1 MKSRFA
7 GLGRLYRG
15 ETTFDFIG
23 RRMIGFAVS
32 LVIVVAGAGSLLIQG
47 LELGIDFRGGV
58 AWEVPSNSATGELT
72 DEDAR
77 AVLDANNIEST
88 SAKIQFLTGTELQIM
103 RVQVG
108 DQTEQ
113 TRLAVQKSF
122 AQLAKVP
129 VEEVSVASVSSSWG
143 RSITEKALRALIV
156 FFIVV
161 SLYISWRL
169 EWKMALTAIIAMAH
183 DVVISVGVYSLLG
196 FEVTPATVI
205 AFLTILGFSLYDT
218 VVVFDRVLEN
228 SKKFAASRQ
237 SFANIANIST
247 NEVLARSLNTTL
259 ASALPVV
266 SLLVV
271 GSFILGAK
279 SLEDFAVALLVGMLA
294 GTYSSIFVAVP
305 LLDIFKQNEPKYKPF
320 KGQIAVGVAMSEL
333 MGHGDIARL
342 AVTKSSRSSSSTATE
357 TSSVTNEELIAQ
369 AEQRAT
375 SVLTHPP
382 RPRKKRR

>member
-1 MKSRFA
+1 MKNRFA
-7 GLGRLYRG
+7 GFGRLYRG

-23 RRMIGFAVS
+23 RRVIGFAVS
-32 LVIVVAGAGSLLIQG
+32 LIIIVAGAGSLLFQG
-47 LELGIDFRGGV
+47 LDLGIDFRGGV
-58 AWEVPSNSATGELT
+58 AWEVPSSGPSGELT

-108 DQTEQ
+108 DQPEQ

-183 DVVISVGVYSLLG
+183 DVIISVGVYSLLG
-196 FEVTPATVI
+196 FEVTPATVV

-266 SLLVV
+266 SLLIV

-305 LLDIFKQNEPKYKPF
+305 LLDIFKQNEPKYKPL
-320 KGQIAVGVAMSEL
+320 KGQIAVGAAMSEL

-342 AVTKSSRSSSSTATE
+342 AVTKSSRSSSSNANE
-357 TSSVTNEELIAQ
+357 ASSVTNEELIAQ

>member
-1 MKSRFA
+1 MKTLIA

-23 RRMIGFAVS
+23 RRMIGFAISIV
-32 LVIVVAGAGSLLIQG
+32 VIVLGAGSLLIQS

-58 AWEVPSNSATGELT
+58 AWEVPANGLT
-72 DEDAR
+72 EQDAR
-77 AVLDANNIEST
+77 KVLDDNNVESLN
-88 SAKIQFLTGTELQIM
+88 AKIQFLTGTELQVM

-108 DQTEQ
+108 DQTQEV
-113 TRLAVQKSF
+113 RLSVQKSF
-122 AQLAKVP
+122 AELAKVE

-143 RSITEKALRALIV
+143 RSITEKALRALLI
-156 FFIVV
+156 FFVVV

-169 EWKMALTAIIAMAH
+169 EWKMAAAAIIAMAH
-183 DVVISVGVYSLLG
+183 DVIISVGVYSLFG
-196 FEVTPATVI
+196 FEVTPATVV

-218 VVVFDRVLEN
+218 VVVFDRVQEN
-228 SKKFAASRQ
+228 SKKFATSRQ
-237 SFANIANIST
+237 SFANIANVST

-305 LLDIFKQNEPKYKPF
+305 LLDLFKQNEPKYLPF
-320 KGQIAVGVAMSEL
+320 KGQIAVGAAMSKL
-333 MGHGDIARL
+333 MGHGN
-342 AVTKSSRSSSSTATE
+342 VSRVL
-357 TSSVTNEELIAQ
+357 VTNSSKLNSSPVTDEELIAQ
-369 AEQRAT
+369 TAQRAT
-375 SVLTHPP
+375 TVLTHPP

>member
-1 MKSRFA
+1 MKNRFA
-7 GLGRLYRG
+7 GFGRLYRG

-23 RRMIGFAVS
+23 RRVIGFAIS
-32 LVIVVAGAGSLLIQG
+32 LIIIVAGGGSLLIQG
-47 LELGIDFRGGV
+47 LDLGIDFRGGV

-113 TRLAVQKSF
+113 VRLAVQKSY
-122 AQLAKVP
+122 ADLANVP

-259 ASALPVV
+259 ASAIPVV

-305 LLDIFKQNEPKYKPF
+305 LLDIFKQNEPKYKPL
-320 KGQIAVGVAMSEL
+320 KGQIAVGAAMSEL

-342 AVTKSSRSSSSTATE
+342 AVTKSSRSSSSNATE
-357 TSSVTNEELIAQ
+357 ASSVTNEELIAQ

>member
-72 DEDAR
+72 NEDAR

-122 AQLAKVP
+122 ADLAKVP

-305 LLDIFKQNEPKYKPF
+305 LLDIFKQNEPKYKPL
-320 KGQIAVGVAMSEL
+320 KGQIAVGAAMSEL

-342 AVTKSSRSSSSTATE
+342 AVTKSSRSSSSVATE
-357 TSSVTNEELIAQ
+357 TSSVSNEELIAQ

>member
-1 MKSRFA
+1 MKYIIA

-23 RRMIGFAVS
+23 RRVIGFAVS
-32 LVIVVAGAGSLLIQG
+32 LIIVVAGAGSLLIQG
-47 LELGIDFRGGV
+47 LDLGIDFRGGV
-58 AWEVPSNSATGELT
+58 AWEVPSDSPTGELT
-72 DEDAR
+72 DKDAR

-88 SAKIQFLTGTELQIM
+88 NAKIQFLTGTEVKIM

-113 TRLAVQKSF
+113 ARLAVQKSF
-122 AQLAKVP
+122 AKLAKVP
-129 VEEVSVASVSSSWG
+129 VEEVSVSSVSSSWG

-183 DVVISVGVYSLLG
+183 DVIISVGVYSLFG
-196 FEVTPATVI
+196 FEVTPATVV

-228 SKKFAASRQ
+228 SKKFATSRQ

-266 SLLVV
+266 SLLVM

-320 KGQIAVGVAMSEL
+320 KGHIAVGTAMSEL
-333 MGHGDIARL
+333 MGHGDISRL
-342 AVTKSSRSSSSTATE
+342 AVTKSSKSSSSATTE
-357 TSSVTNEELIAQ
+357 TSTITNEELIAQ
-369 AEQRAT
+369 ASQRAT

>member
-1 MKSRFA
+1 MKTLIA

-23 RRMIGFAVS
+23 RRMIGFAISIV
-32 LVIVVAGAGSLLIQG
+32 VIVLGAGSLLIQS

-58 AWEVPSNSATGELT
+58 AWEVPANGLT
-72 DEDAR
+72 EQDAR
-77 AVLDANNIEST
+77 KVLDDNNVESLN
-88 SAKIQFLTGTELQIM
+88 AKIQFLTGTELQVM

-108 DQTEQ
+108 DQTQEV
-113 TRLAVQKSF
+113 RLSVQKSF
-122 AQLAKVP
+122 AELAKVE

-143 RSITEKALRALIV
+143 RSITEKALRALLI
-156 FFIVV
+156 FFVVV

-169 EWKMALTAIIAMAH
+169 EWKMAAAAIIAMAH
-183 DVVISVGVYSLLG
+183 DVIISVGVYSLFG
-196 FEVTPATVI
+196 FEVTPATVV

-218 VVVFDRVLEN
+218 VVVFDRVQEN
-228 SKKFAASRQ
+228 SKKFATTRQ
-237 SFANIANIST
+237 SFANIANVST

-305 LLDIFKQNEPKYKPF
+305 LLDLFKQNEPKYLPF
-320 KGQIAVGVAMSEL
+320 KGQIAVGAAMSKL
-333 MGHGDIARL
+333 MGHGN
-342 AVTKSSRSSSSTATE
+342 VSRVL
-357 TSSVTNEELIAQ
+357 VTNSSKLNSSPVTDEELIAQ
-369 AEQRAT
+369 TAQRAT
-375 SVLTHPP
+375 TVLTHPP

>member
-1 MKSRFA
+1 MKTLIA

-23 RRMIGFAVS
+23 RRMIGFAIS
-32 LVIVVAGAGSLLIQG
+32 IVIIVAGAGSLLIQG

-58 AWEVPSNSATGELT
+58 AWEVPANGLT
-72 DEDAR
+72 DQDAR
-77 AVLDANNIEST
+77 KVLDDNNVESLN
-88 SAKIQFLTGTELQIM
+88 AKIQFLTGTELQVM

-108 DQTEQ
+108 DQTQEV
-113 TRLAVQKSF
+113 RLSVQKSF
-122 AQLAKVP
+122 AELAKVK

-143 RSITEKALRALIV
+143 RNITEKALRALLI
-156 FFIVV
+156 FFVIV

-169 EWKMALTAIIAMAH
+169 EWKMAATAIIAMAH
-183 DVVISVGVYSLLG
+183 DVIISVGVYSLFG
-196 FEVTPATVI
+196 FEVTPATVV

-218 VVVFDRVLEN
+218 VVVFDRVQEN
-228 SKKFAASRQ
+228 SKKFATSRQ
-237 SFANIANIST
+237 SFANIANVST

-305 LLDIFKQNEPKYKPF
+305 LLDVFKQNEPKYQPF
-320 KGQIAVGVAMSEL
+320 KDQIAVGEAMSTL
-333 MGHGDIARL
+333 MGHGDASRVL
-342 AVTKSSRSSSSTATE
+342 VTNASKVNSPTL
-357 TSSVTNEELIAQ
+357 TNEELIAQ
-369 AEQRAT
+369 AAQRAAT
-375 SVLTHPP
+375 VLTHPP

>member
-1 MKSRFA
+1 MKTLIA

-23 RRMIGFAVS
+23 RRMIGFAIS
-32 LVIVVAGAGSLLIQG
+32 IIIIVLGAGSLLIQS

-58 AWEVPSNSATGELT
+58 AWEVPANGLT
-72 DEDAR
+72 EQDAR
-77 AVLDANNIEST
+77 KVLDDNNVESLN
-88 SAKIQFLTGTELQIM
+88 AKIQFLTGTELQVM

-108 DQTEQ
+108 DQTQEV
-113 TRLAVQKSF
+113 RLSVQKSF
-122 AQLAKVP
+122 AELAKVE

-143 RSITEKALRALIV
+143 RSITEKALRALLI
-156 FFIVV
+156 FFVVV

-169 EWKMALTAIIAMAH
+169 EWKMAAAAIIAMAH
-183 DVVISVGVYSLLG
+183 DVIISVGVYSLFG
-196 FEVTPATVI
+196 FEVTPATVV

-218 VVVFDRVLEN
+218 VVVFDRVQEN
-228 SKKFAASRQ
+228 SKKFATTRQ
-237 SFANIANIST
+237 SFANIANVST

-305 LLDIFKQNEPKYKPF
+305 LLDLFKQNEPKYLPF
-320 KGQIAVGVAMSEL
+320 KGQIAVGAAMSKL
-333 MGHGDIARL
+333 MGHGN
-342 AVTKSSRSSSSTATE
+342 VSRVL
-357 TSSVTNEELIAQ
+357 VTNSSKLNSSPVTDEELIAQ
-369 AEQRAT
+369 TAQRAT
-375 SVLTHPP
+375 TVLTHPP

>member
-1 MKSRFA
+1 MKNRFA

-23 RRMIGFAVS
+23 RRTIGFAIS
-32 LVIVVAGAGSLLIQG
+32 LLIVVAGAGSLLIQG

-58 AWEVPSNSATGELT
+58 AWEVPFDGQRGELA
-72 DEDAR
+72 DKNAR
-77 AVLDANNIEST
+77 AVLDANNVEST
-88 SAKIQFLTGTELQIM
+88 NAKIQFLTGTELQIM

-113 TRLAVQKSF
+113 TRLAVQKSY
-122 AQLAKVP
+122 AQLANVP
-129 VEEVSVASVSSSWG
+129 VEDVSVASVSSSWG

-156 FFIVV
+156 FFVIV

-183 DVVISVGVYSLLG
+183 DVIISVGVYSLLG
-196 FEVTPATVI
+196 FEVTPATVV

-228 SKKFAASRQ
+228 AKKFAASRQ
-237 SFANIANIST
+237 SFSNIANIST

-271 GSFILGAK
+271 GSFIMGAK
-279 SLEDFAVALLVGMLA
+279 SLEDFAVALLVGMIA

-305 LLDIFKQNEPKYKPF
+305 LLDVLKQNEPKYKPL
-320 KGQIAVGVAMSEL
+320 KGQIAVGAAMSEL
-333 MGHGDIARL
+333 MGHGDIKRL
-342 AVTKSSRSSSSTATE
+342 AVTKSSKSSSSATTE
-357 TSSVTNEELIAQ
+357 TSLVTNEELIAQ

>member
-1 MKSRFA
+1 MKNRFA
-7 GLGRLYRG
+7 GFGRLYRG

-23 RRMIGFAVS
+23 RRVIGFAIS
-32 LVIVVAGAGSLLIQG
+32 LIIIVAGAGSLLIQG
-47 LELGIDFRGGV
+47 LDLGIDFRGGV
-58 AWEVPSNSATGELT
+58 AWEVPSDGPSGELT

-77 AVLDANNIEST
+77 AVLDANNVEST

-113 TRLAVQKSF
+113 TRIAVQKSF

-156 FFIVV
+156 FFVVV

-183 DVVISVGVYSLLG
+183 DVIISVGVYSLLG
-196 FEVTPATVI
+196 FEVTPATVV

-320 KGQIAVGVAMSEL
+320 KGQIAVGAAMSEL

>member
-1 MKSRFA
+1 MKTLIA

-23 RRMIGFAVS
+23 RRMIGFAIS
-32 LVIVVAGAGSLLIQG
+32 IIIIVLGAGSLLIQG

-58 AWEVPSNSATGELT
+58 AWEVPANGLT
-72 DEDAR
+72 EQDAR
-77 AVLDANNIEST
+77 KVLDDNNVESLN
-88 SAKIQFLTGTELQIM
+88 AKIQFLTGTELQVM

-108 DQTEQ
+108 DQTQEV
-113 TRLAVQKSF
+113 RLSVQESF
-122 AQLAKVP
+122 AELAKVE

-143 RSITEKALRALIV
+143 RSITEKALRALLI

-169 EWKMALTAIIAMAH
+169 EWKMAAAAIIAMAH
-183 DVVISVGVYSLLG
+183 DVIISVGVYSLFG
-196 FEVTPATVI
+196 FEVTPATVV

-218 VVVFDRVLEN
+218 VVVFDRVQEN
-228 SKKFAASRQ
+228 SKKFATSRQ
-237 SFANIANIST
+237 SFANIANVST

-305 LLDIFKQNEPKYKPF
+305 LLDLFKQNEPKYQPF
-320 KGQIAVGVAMSEL
+320 KGQIAVGVAMSKL
-333 MGHGDIARL
+333 MGHGDVSRVL
-342 AVTKSSRSSSSTATE
+342 VTNSSKLNA
-357 TSSVTNEELIAQ
+357 SSVTDEELIAQ
-369 AEQRAT
+369 TTQRAT
-375 SVLTHPP
+375 TVLTHPP

>member
-1 MKSRFA
+1 MKNRFA
-7 GLGRLYRG
+7 GFGRLYRG

-23 RRMIGFAVS
+23 RRVIGFAIS
-32 LVIVVAGAGSLLIQG
+32 LIIIVAGAGSLLIQG
-47 LELGIDFRGGV
+47 LDLGIDFRGGV

-113 TRLAVQKSF
+113 VRLAVQKSY
-122 AQLAKVP
+122 ADLANVP

-259 ASALPVV
+259 ASAIPVV

-305 LLDIFKQNEPKYKPF
+305 LLDIFKQNEPKYKPL
-320 KGQIAVGVAMSEL
+320 KGQIAVGAAMSEL

-357 TSSVTNEELIAQ
+357 TSSVSNAELIAQ

>member
-1 MKSRFA
+1 MKTLIA

-23 RRMIGFAVS
+23 RRMIGFTIS
-32 LVIVVAGAGSLLIQG
+32 IVIIVAGAGSLLIQG
-47 LELGIDFRGGV
+47 LELGIEFRGGV
-58 AWEVPSNSATGELT
+58 AWEVPANGLT
-72 DEDAR
+72 DQDAR
-77 AVLDANNIEST
+77 KVLDDNNVESLN
-88 SAKIQFLTGTELQIM
+88 AKIQFLTGTELQVM

-108 DQTEQ
+108 DQTQEV
-113 TRLAVQKSF
+113 RLSVQKSF
-122 AQLAKVP
+122 AELAKVE

-143 RSITEKALRALIV
+143 RSITEKALRALLI

-169 EWKMALTAIIAMAH
+169 EWKMAATAIIAMAH
-183 DVVISVGVYSLLG
+183 DVIISVGVYSLFG
-196 FEVTPATVI
+196 FEVTPATVV

-218 VVVFDRVLEN
+218 VVVFDRVQEN
-228 SKKFAASRQ
+228 SKKFATSRQ
-237 SFANIANIST
+237 SFANIANVST

-305 LLDIFKQNEPKYKPF
+305 LLDLFKQNEPKYQPF
-320 KGQIAVGVAMSEL
+320 KGQIAVGVAMSKL
-333 MGHGDIARL
+333 MGHGDVSRVL
-342 AVTKSSRSSSSTATE
+342 VTNSSKLNA
-357 TSSVTNEELIAQ
+357 SSVTDEELIAQ
-369 AEQRAT
+369 TTQRAT
-375 SVLTHPP
+375 TVLTHPP

>member
-1 MKSRFA
+1 MKKLIA

-23 RRMIGFAVS
+23 RRMIGFAIS

-58 AWEVPSNSATGELT
+58 AWEVPANGLT
-72 DEDAR
+72 EQDAR
-77 AVLDANNIEST
+77 KVLDDNNVVSLN
-88 SAKIQFLTGTELQIM
+88 AKIQFLTGTELQVM

-108 DQTEQ
+108 DQTQEV
-113 TRLAVQKSF
+113 RLSVQKSF
-122 AQLAKVP
+122 AELAKVE

-143 RSITEKALRALIV
+143 RSITEKALRALLI
-156 FFIVV
+156 FFVVV

-169 EWKMALTAIIAMAH
+169 EWKMAATAIIAMAH
-183 DVVISVGVYSLLG
+183 DVIISVGVYSLFG
-196 FEVTPATVI
+196 FEVTPATVV

-218 VVVFDRVLEN
+218 VVVFDRVQEN
-228 SKKFAASRQ
+228 SKKFATSRQ
-237 SFANIANIST
+237 SFANIANVST

-305 LLDIFKQNEPKYKPF
+305 LLDLFKQNEPKYQPF
-320 KGQIAVGVAMSEL
+320 KGQIAVGVAMSKL
-333 MGHGDIARL
+333 MGHGDVSRVV
-342 AVTKSSRSSSSTATE
+342 VTNSLKLNA
-357 TSSVTNEELIAQ
+357 SSVTDEELIAQ
-369 AEQRAT
+369 TTQRAT
-375 SVLTHPP
+375 TVLTHPP